1 MYTHGVRMFTGA
13 VDSIQHKLM
22 LLFVFDKMEM
32 PLSETTVEDL
42 CCGKNDW
49 LNVMDC
55 RLAFSQLIEAGFI
68 YRINAN
74 SGHDALYTITPEGR
88 VCLAHFF
95 VRIPS
100 SLRESVSECI
110 KNNRMNYRRKQE
122 YFSDYKKNADGTYTV
137 MLKIVDAYNPVL
149 DINLNVP
156 NRNTAKVIYKKWEDK
171 AAQVYSMLYDIF
183 NE

>member
-1 MYTHGVRMFTGA
+1 MFAGNT
-13 VDSIQHKLM
+13 DSTQHKLI

-32 PLSETTVEDL
+32 PLSQATVEDL

-49 LNVMDC
+49 LNVIDC
-55 RLAFSQLIEAGFI
+55 RLAYAQLIEAGFI
-68 YRINAN
+68 YRINTN
-74 SGHDALYTITPEGR
+74 SSHDALYTITPEGR

-100 SLRESVSECI
+100 TLRENVSECI
-110 KNNRMNYRRKQE
+110 KHNRMNYRRKQE

-137 MLKIVDAYNPVL
+137 TLKIIDAFNPII

-156 NRNTAKVIYKKWEDK
+156 NRNAAKAIYKKWEDK
-171 AAQVYSMLYDIF
+171 AAQAYSMLYDLL